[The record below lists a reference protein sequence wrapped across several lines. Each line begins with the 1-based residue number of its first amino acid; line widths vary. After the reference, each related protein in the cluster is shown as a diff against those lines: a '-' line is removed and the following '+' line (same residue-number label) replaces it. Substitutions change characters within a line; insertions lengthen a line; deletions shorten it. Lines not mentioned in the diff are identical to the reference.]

1 MTSPRRHKGAGCD
14 RLRLTTERLRVS
26 DSDSAT
32 RPTPTYLQGAYAH
45 FLGDCNPLII
55 TVVLERSLVSQPLG
69 QTLLSRRSRLLLL
82 AHIDTSYLQSRSRF
96 AYVSSS
102 TSLLSLAPTLLTGIL
117 PWFPTFNRSPS
128 AAGPRVITRHYLA
141 PMQNLSC
148 LDISTILCF
157 TIIAVPPSPVL
168 TQHPLK
174 NFDPAICS
182 SES

>member
-82 AHIDTSYLQSRSRF
+82 AHIGTSYYLQSRSRF
-96 AYVSSS
+96 ACLFVDISAEPRSNIVNRNLALVSNVQSLAIRS
-102 TSLLSLAPTLLTGIL
+102 GPKGNHSPLLGPDAESIVFGYLNYSLLYNHCC
-117 PWFPTFNRSPS
+117 PTFSGSHITPPQEFRSC
-128 AAGPRVITRHYLA
+128 YL
-141 PMQNLSC
+141 
-148 LDISTILCF
+148 F
-157 TIIAVPPSPVL
+157 
-168 TQHPLK
+168 
-174 NFDPAICS
+174 
-182 SES
+182 